1 MHQISSDIV
10 SAVKEIKSA
19 IIKAQSRVAAN
30 ANAEMLS
37 LYFGIGQYVSLKT
50 KAEKW
55 GTGVID
61 AISRQLQQ
69 EMPGL
74 RGFSGKNIRS
84 MRQFY
89 ENWAKELIWPPA
101 AAKLE
106 MDAAD
111 GKECSQSV
119 SNSGEDDGIQ
129 LIWQPM
135 AAKLRLVDG
144 IGISPSDFLALS
156 FSHHMEILSG
166 TDNLEERLFYIRESV
181 QNRWS
186 KWQLRDSIK
195 RDDFHHCGA
204 MPSNFA
210 ATIPDTALARK
221 TLAMFRDEYLLDFV
235 NLDDIEATN
244 GEDVDERV
252 VEKSIVANIKK
263 FIMTFGRDF
272 SFIGNQYRLEV
283 EGHELFVDLLFFNRE
298 LNALVAVELKK
309 GSFKPAYLGQLHLYL
324 QALEDNLK
332 KPHENPPVGII
343 LCKSADK
350 AFVEYTVRD
359 FGKPMGVATY
369 RTADEMPENL
379 KRALPPIDEL
389 RRQLAIASD
398 TATESEDA

>member
-1 MHQISSDIV
+1 MHEISSDIV

-19 IIKAQSRVAAN
+19 IVKAQSRVAAN
-30 ANAEMLS
+30 ANAEMLT
-37 LYFGIGQYVSLKT
+37 LYFGIGQYVSIKT

-89 ENWAKELIWPPA
+89 ENWAKELIWPPV

-106 MDAAD
+106 A
-111 GKECSQSV
+111 
-119 SNSGEDDGIQ
+119 
-129 LIWQPM
+129 
-135 AAKLRLVDG
+135 
-144 IGISPSDFLALS
+144 
-156 FSHHMEILSG
+156 
-166 TDNLEERLFYIRESV
+166 ES
-181 QNRWS
+181 
-186 KWQLRDSIK
+186 K
-195 RDDFHHCGA
+195 
-204 MPSNFA
+204 
-210 ATIPDTALARK
+210 
-221 TLAMFRDEYLLDFV
+221 
-235 NLDDIEATN
+235 
-244 GEDVDERV
+244 
-252 VEKSIVANIKK
+252 
-263 FIMTFGRDF
+263 
-272 SFIGNQYRLEV
+272 EV
-283 EGHELFVDLLFFNRE
+283 E
-298 LNALVAVELKK
+298 ALPSAPASNNLSAIPSVVWPSSTTQLKTA
-309 GSFKPAYLGQLHLYL
+309 G
-324 QALEDNLK
+324 
-332 KPHENPPVGII
+332 GII

-398 TATESEDA
+398 TVTESEEA